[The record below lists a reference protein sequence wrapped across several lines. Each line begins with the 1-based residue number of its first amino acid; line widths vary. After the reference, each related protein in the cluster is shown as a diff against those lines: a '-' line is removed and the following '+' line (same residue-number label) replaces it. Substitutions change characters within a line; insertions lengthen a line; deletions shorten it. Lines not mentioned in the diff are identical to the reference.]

1 MNTVINKIE
10 KILTSEYSTINYV
23 EMMQEIF
30 NSMKLVAPDA
40 FREERSNFSSHIL
53 GRAHIGNYT
62 TPKGEKIAIFSVRLK
77 KESYVEGSRSTQ
89 RSYARKLIENG
100 NCDAAIVAFL

>member
-10 KILTSEYSTINYV
+10 KILTSEYSTVNYV

-40 FREERSNFSSHIL
+40 FREEIL
-53 GRAHIGNYT
+53 PFMGM
-62 TPKGEKIAIFSVRLK
+62 
-77 KESYVEGSRSTQ
+77 
-89 RSYARKLIENG
+89 
-100 NCDAAIVAFL
+100 